1 MHALPPPERAVFATN
16 SRLLSRLVTESLV
29 RAFYIPVNGAGVK
42 GVCVVLS
49 GQASASSPVSR
60 SAYAASDILA
70 IVPLRHVPILKGESD
85 VDDPLGRE
93 IGLLDPFDMLPF
105 VFEVRSSSESKEHDK
120 VSTIIEPFLVGH

>member
-1 MHALPPPERAVFATN
+1 MHALPPPERAAFATN
-16 SRLLSRLVTESLV
+16 SRLLSCLVTESLV
-29 RAFYIPVNGAGVK
+29 RAFYIPVNGSKVK

-70 IVPLRHVPILKGESD
+70 IVPLRHVPIFKSESG
-85 VDDPLGRE
+85 DPLGRE

-105 VFEVRSSSESKEHDK
+105 VFEVRNSSESKEHDE
-120 VSTIIEPFLVGH
+120 VSITIESFLIGH